1 MAAGFAREAGVDWGC
16 QRPAAWEESATAR
29 PPRKDAHVEDRPSP
43 AAWRPRRPGRT
54 GAAAAGPGWWCGCGC
69 KQRQR
74 RAPGAAPAPA
84 AGSELRLGALFP
96 FSGSLA
102 LLGDE
107 SFRGLEL
114 AVEERNAAGGLLG
127 RAIRLAKGD
136 AAGPEQAMAELRR
149 LQSAERVAAGFGT
162 FASHLGFAASQAAE
176 MQGLP
181 YFELGAIAD
190 PITERGFRNL
200 YRLCPRASDFARD
213 SVAVIPE
220 LLAGAW
226 STPAAAL
233 RIAVLHEDG
242 LYGQTVSGLQESQL
256 RARGLTQ
263 VERIGYSARTV
274 ELSPVLERLR
284 AVRADVVLHTGYQN
298 DIVLFYRG
306 MKEAGWRPRMVIGS
320 GAGYSLTDTARS
332 VGPEFEGTL
341 DVDFPVAVAEA
352 VAPGVAAF
360 VELYKKRY
368 GSDPRSGH
376 SLANYVGAR
385 LVLEALQRA
394 GGLERDKVRAAL
406 LATDVAEGTT
416 ATGWGARFDEK
427 GQNLRARPCLAQW
440 QGGRLVT
447 VGPAEA
453 AVAPLRA
460 VMGGTG

>member
-1 MAAGFAREAGVDWGC
+1 M
-16 QRPAAWEESATAR
+16 
-29 PPRKDAHVEDRPSP
+29 
-43 AAWRPRRPGRT
+43 
-54 GAAAAGPGWWCGCGC
+54 
-69 KQRQR
+69 
-74 RAPGAAPAPA
+74 
-84 AGSELRLGALFP
+84 
-96 FSGSLA
+96 
-102 LLGDE
+102 
-107 SFRGLEL
+107 
-114 AVEERNAAGGLLG
+114 
-127 RAIRLAKGD
+127 
-136 AAGPEQAMAELRR
+136 
-149 LQSAERVAAGFGT
+149 
-162 FASHLGFAASQAAE
+162 
-176 MQGLP
+176 
-181 YFELGAIAD
+181 
-190 PITERGFRNL
+190 
-200 YRLCPRASDFARD
+200 
-213 SVAVIPE
+213 
-220 LLAGAW
+220 
-226 STPAAAL
+226 
-233 RIAVLHEDG
+233 
-242 LYGQTVSGLQESQL
+242 
-256 RARGLTQ
+256 
-263 VERIGYSARTV
+263 ERIGYSARSV
-274 ELSPVLERLR
+274 ELSPVLQRLR
-284 AVRADVVLHTGYQN
+284 AVGADVVLHTGYQN

-341 DVDFPVAVAEA
+341 DVDFPQFAVAEA